1 MLCEERHFVWLRKML
16 SSIRR
21 FAFNLAVGTS
31 VQPNHLPGHTFDH
44 DYFFELPTL
53 RTERQHLLVIG
64 LLSPHPE
71 RVDGEF
77 GSLSAQFC
85 VPGALL
91 SVETDV
97 ATRAL
102 NVPLPARLYQQEAQ
116 RELPC
121 LLICPS
127 RW

>member
-1 MLCEERHFVWLRKML
+1 VLCEERHFVWLRKML

-64 LLSPHPE
+64 LLSPRARAGATNELLFNAGPSN
-71 RVDGEF
+71 
-77 GSLSAQFC
+77 SLVGTLDRSCSSKRYRWNAI
-85 VPGALL
+85 
-91 SVETDV
+91 
-97 ATRAL
+97 
-102 NVPLPARLYQQEAQ
+102 
-116 RELPC
+116 ELQAAWVKAAC
-121 LLICPS
+121 FV
-127 RW
+127 